1 MKICL
6 ACSLGGHLT
15 EIMQL
20 KPLYSK
26 YEHFFI
32 TEENAISR
40 NLAETEKTL
49 FLKQINRRMARFPLI
64 FMGNVLKSYRYLKS
78 EDPDI
83 IISTGALCSFS
94 VLLLGKLRGKK
105 IVFIESFANIKKP
118 TLTGRLIYPFTD
130 LFIVQWEGLKK
141 YYPKAVN
148 GGAIF

>member
-20 KPLYSK
+20 EPLYSK
-26 YEHFFI
+26 YDHFFI

-40 NLAETEKTL
+40 NLAETEKVL
-49 FLKQINRRMARFPLI
+49 FLNQINRRMTGFPLI
-64 FMGNVLKSYRYLKS
+64 FIKNAVKSYVYLRS
-78 EDPDI
+78 EQPDI

-94 VLLLGKLRGKK
+94 VLLLGKLRGAK
-105 IVFIESFANIKKP
+105 IVFIESFANIRKP
-118 TLTGRLIYPFTD
+118 TLTGRLTYPFAD
-130 LFIVQWEGLKK
+130 LFIIQWEGLKA
-141 YYPKAVN
+141 YYPKAVD

>member
-20 KPLYSK
+20 KPLYAK

-40 NLAETEKTL
+40 NLAESEKIL
-49 FLKQINRRMARFPLI
+49 FLELINRRMARFPLI
-64 FMGNVLKSYRYLKS
+64 FIQNLLKSYRYLRAEK
-78 EDPDI
+78 PDI

-94 VLLLGKLRGKK
+94 VLLIGKLQGKR
-105 IVFIESFANIKKP
+105 IVFIESFANIQKP
-118 TLTGRLIYPFTD
+118 TLTGRLIYPFAD

-141 YYPKAVN
+141 YYPRAVD

>member
-26 YEHFFI
+26 YDHFFI
-32 TEENAISR
+32 TEQNAISQ
-40 NLAETEKTL
+40 NLAETERVL
-49 FLKQINRRMARFPLI
+49 FLDQINRRMTGFPRI
-64 FMGNVLKSYRYLKS
+64 FIKNALKSYRYLKQ
-78 EDPDI
+78 ENPDV

-94 VLLLGKLRGKK
+94 VLLIGKMRGTKV
-105 IVFIESFANIKKP
+105 IFIESFANIRKP
-118 TLTGRLIYPFTD
+118 TLTGRLVYPFSD
-130 LFIVQWEGLKK
+130 LFIVQWEDLKR
-141 YYPKAVN
+141 YYPKAVD

>member
-20 KPLYSK
+20 KPLYEK
-26 YEHFFI
+26 YDHFFI

-40 NLAETEKTL
+40 NLAETEKIL
-49 FLKQINRRMARFPLI
+49 FLNLINRRMAKFPLI
-64 FMGNVLKSYRYLKS
+64 LMENTLKSFRYLQK
-78 EDPDI
+78 ENPDI

-94 VLLLGKLRGKK
+94 VLLLGKLQGRK
-105 IVFIESFANIKKP
+105 IVFIESFANIRKP
-118 TLTGRLIYPFTD
+118 TLTGRLIYPFAD
-130 LFIVQWEGLKK
+130 LFIIQWEGLKK
-141 YYPKAVN
+141 YYPKAVH

>member
-20 KPLYSK
+20 KPLYEK
-26 YEHFFI
+26 YDHFFI
-32 TEENAISR
+32 TEENEISK
-40 NLAETEKTL
+40 NLAETEKIL
-49 FLKQINRRMARFPLI
+49 FLKLINRRMPRFPLI
-64 FMGNVLKSYRYLKS
+64 FLKNAFKSYRALKA
-78 EDPDI
+78 EKPDI

-94 VLLLGKLRGKK
+94 VLILGKLQGRK
-105 IVFIESFANIKKP
+105 IVFIESFANIIKP

-130 LFIVQWEGLKK
+130 LFIIQWEGLKK
-141 YYPKAVN
+141 FYPKAVL